1 MPKIGVKEEV
11 KTKKK
16 STAVEKKE
24 KVKKIVD
31 TEKGKAKKTTTKTPK
46 AEKKETL
53 LEKIVSKT
61 IDIVNV
67 EEKTSKRAR
76 AKKAE
81 VKEEKPKTTR
91 AKKAEAKEEKPKT
104 TRAKKTEVKE
114 EKSKT
119 TRAKKTEVKE
129 EKPKT
134 TRAKKTEVKEEKPK
148 TTRTKKAE
156 VKEEK
161 PKTTRAK
168 KAEVKEEKPKTT
180 RTKKAEVKEEKP
192 KTTRTKKATTK
203 KVTTKKA
210 TTKKTTSKKIVE
222 KVEEKKTYLPEY
234 YDLPYRYNDT
244 VVKILYQTPKRIFVY
259 WDVSDSDRQRYIN
272 AFGEDFYEKT
282 YPVLLVH
289 NEEMNY
295 TFEVRINDFA
305 NSWYIDI
312 NDSKNKY
319 IVQLGRKFKEIQK
332 EQIDYKVV
340 EEEQINLQND
350 FVYITHSNKL
360 EIPNDKV
367 LFERVPEKITFKNV
381 KTGEIVHKEIKQVL
395 RKILKVYDNPKVEDL
410 YKELYGEEIL
420 SEEMNIISNP
430 SSGNSSSFF
439 K

>member
-16 STAVEKKE
+16 STAVDKKE
-24 KVKKIVD
+24 KTKKIVD

-53 LEKIVSKT
+53 LEKMVSKA

-67 EEKTSKRAR
+67 E
-76 AKKAE
+76 
-81 VKEEKPKTTR
+81 EEKPKTTR
-91 AKKAEAKEEKPKT
+91 A
-104 TRAKKTEVKE
+104 
-114 EKSKT
+114 
-119 TRAKKTEVKE
+119 
-129 EKPKT
+129 
-134 TRAKKTEVKEEKPK
+134 
-148 TTRTKKAE
+148 KKAE

-180 RTKKAEVKEEKP
+180 RAKKAEVKEEKP
-192 KTTRTKKATTK
+192 KTTRAKKAEVKEEKNKTTRTKKVATKRTTTK
-203 KVTTKKA
+203 KVTAKKA
-210 TTKKTTSKKIVE
+210 TTTKKTTSKKLVE

-295 TFEVRINDFA
+295 TFEVRIHDFA

-340 EEEQINLQND
+340 EKEQINLQND

-381 KTGEIVHKEIKQVL
+381 KTGEIVYKEIKQVL
-395 RKILKVYDNPKVEDL
+395 RKISKVYDNPKVEDL

-420 SEEMNIISNP
+420 LEEMNIISNP

>member
-91 AKKAEAKEEKPKT
+91 AKK
-104 TRAKKTEVKE
+104 TEVKE

-119 TRAKKTEVKE
+119 TRA
-129 EKPKT
+129 
-134 TRAKKTEVKEEKPK
+134 
-148 TTRTKKAE
+148 
-156 VKEEK
+156 
-161 PKTTRAK
+161 
-168 KAEVKEEKPKTT
+168 
-180 RTKKAEVKEEKP
+180 
-192 KTTRTKKATTK
+192 KKATTK

-395 RKILKVYDNPKVEDL
+395 RKISKVYDNPKVEDL